1 MKDLMKRRISVPV
14 VVGSTGPL
22 LHDVEPLSAQ
32 LRHARFGGLEPE
44 KKTLS
49 DTLYDEDEVFDVDPS
64 TDPSMDRFERTEGVA
79 QAISSRM
86 RKQKRDDLEHAN
98 A

>member
-49 DTLYDEDEVFDVDPS
+49 APLYVGGDVFDVDPS